1 MFKVSYSFWTAVI
14 LVMFLSGCV
23 GSMTRATDESDRD
36 LTGKFDGLWSVEV
49 HKNPALQFIQN
60 WQLSCANLERK
71 TNLLVRDGK
80 IVSLAGQ
87 NSTQA
92 NTYVSQKGVFRYVQ
106 PLADKATAAGTSD
119 VSMSDGAAKLIF
131 SGKLGD
137 KSGKG
142 ILTIGIAQ
150 FAYDGCKAKV
160 TFSKDS

>member
-1 MFKVSYSFWTAVI
+1 MIKTSYPFITTVVLA
-14 LVMFLSGCV
+14 LLLSGCV
-23 GSMTRATDESDRD
+23 GSMTRATEESDKD
-36 LTGKFDGLWSVEV
+36 TTGKFDGLWSVQV
-49 HKNPALQFIQN
+49 HKSPALQFIQN

-71 TNLLVRDGK
+71 TNILVKDGK

-106 PLADKATAAGTSD
+106 PLADKATASGTSD
-119 VSMSDGAAKLIF
+119 VSMSDGAAKIIF
-131 SGKLGD
+131 SGKLSD
-137 KSGKG
+137 TSGKG

-150 FAYDGCKAKV
+150 FAYDGCKARV